1 MDAEKFWNIC
11 SANNIILDPEQ
22 MKMFNSFHDNLKE
35 QNQKVNL
42 ISRKDEGNI
51 WSNHILHSLTI
62 LKYTDI
68 CLKANCLD
76 IGTGGGLP
84 GIPLKIARND
94 INMTMA
100 DSIAKKIKITEEL
113 ADDTGLKH
121 LTAIRTRVEDISKD
135 NKYDIIV
142 ARAVSK
148 LDKILS
154 WSKKLAKRNTKWA
167 LLKGGD
173 LSEEIAIA
181 KEKFPKLYITE
192 KLLELK
198 DYNYFA
204 DEDKKII
211 LCEYKK

>member
-22 MKMFNSFHDNLKE
+22 MKLFNSFHDNLKE

-42 ISRKDEGNI
+42 ISRKDENNI

-94 INMTMA
+94 ISMTLA
-100 DSIAKKIKITEEL
+100 DSIAKKVKITEEL
-113 ADDTGLKH
+113 ANDTGLKH
-121 LTAIRTRVEDISKD
+121 LTAIRTRVEEISKE
-135 NKYDIIV
+135 NKFDLIV

-148 LDKILS
+148 LEKILS
-154 WSKKLAKRNTKWA
+154 WSRKLAKRNTKWV

-173 LSEEIAIA
+173 LSEEIEAA
-181 KEKFPKLYITE
+181 RQKYPKLKITE
-192 KLLELK
+192 RLIELK
-198 DYNYFA
+198 DYDHFA
-204 DEDKKII
+204 NEDKKII
-211 LCEYKK
+211 VCEYKK